1 MFPFLRPEWP
11 KKTGKRSR
19 ETHWE
24 SFFRKEYSCSKE
36 PGIRKITCPQGLYM
50 LIGEVRQ
57 YVKHEAMQ
65 KLPLPANGI
74 IHPEVGSPGRSEV
87 EGNLGSPPPQILI

>member
-1 MFPFLRPEWP
+1 
-11 KKTGKRSR
+11 
-19 ETHWE
+19 
-24 SFFRKEYSCSKE
+24 
-36 PGIRKITCPQGLYM
+36 M

-57 YVKHEAMQ
+57 YVKHEAIK
-65 KLPLPANGI
+65 KLHLPADVI